1 MALSKPRFRR
11 AKNTQAIDGFYV
23 TLPLQNGYRL
33 RMDVELWEPGGTYRH
48 DVDVSI
54 MAYRGRFSLS
64 RALKKEG
71 TPTGP
76 GGLEVVYPA
85 RSILD
90 AAEIEARKRWPDVPL
105 RMRVDAANE
114 RLYRFYY
121 KVLAPRGYHATD
133 WLLELTH
140 PDLPS
145 GRDPEPHRNAASLP

>member
-11 AKNTQAIDGFYV
+11 TENPEGVDGVYV
-23 TLPLQNGYRL
+23 TVPLKNGYRL
-33 RMDVELWEPGGTYRH
+33 RMDVDLWIPEVTDRY

-64 RALKKEG
+64 RALEKEG

-85 RSILD
+85 LSMLD
-90 AAEIEARKRWPDVPL
+90 AAETEARRRWPDTRL

-114 RLYRFYY
+114 TLYRLYRRF
-121 KVLAPRGYHATD
+121 LAPRGYHATD
-133 WLLELTH
+133 WEMELVKE
-140 PDLPS
+140 L
-145 GRDPEPHRNAASLP
+145 N